1 MVYRRQAD
9 GCNQG
14 VGPRRMAYRRIEP
27 DRSAVRLDNPVAR
40 VRAQIREA
48 DWLTRGRRVA
58 TRYGRY
64 ARRCLGFLYLAATW
78 IWLKAKL
85 HTTRSRAAECQKRA
99 RALVGFAGDA

>member
-14 VGPRRMAYRRIEP
+14 VGPRRMAYRRTDL
-27 DRSAVRLDNPVAR
+27 DRSAVRLDSPAAR
-40 VRAQIREA
+40 VRAQIEEM

-58 TRYGRY
+58 TRYDRY

-85 HTTRSRAAECQKRA
+85 HATKSRAAECPKRA
-99 RALVGFAGDA
+99 RALVGFVGDA